1 MISKNEDLFEI
12 KINKWEVYEII
23 SEWGLVNV
31 DNVINNYDD
40 ELSILDLFELFDL
53 IVDKSQFWIDDSV
66 KSDELL
72 LLFDNVLNTFG
83 FYK

>member
-53 IVDKSQFWIDDSV
+53 IVDKSQFQIHDSV